1 MQQTNRN
8 HEMMKSIPHE
18 LHIVDSDEMLDLMAT
33 CWYDGYTGIIIQ
45 QESLPVGFFD
55 LKSGVAGE
63 ILQKF
68 SNYRMRIV
76 IEGDFSQV
84 KSKSLAAFITECNRG
99 GDVCFSAREPGVKI
113 RR

>member
-1 MQQTNRN
+1 MTTTCLPT
-8 HEMMKSIPHE
+8 EKLKSIPSQAR
-18 LHIVDSDEMLDLMAT
+18 IADTDEMLDLMAT
-33 CWYDGYTGIIIQ
+33 CWYEGYTGLIIQ

-55 LKSGVAGE
+55 LKTGVAGE

-84 KSKSLAAFITECNRG
+84 RSKSLNAFITECNRG
-99 GDVCFSAREPGVKI
+99 GDVCFSAREPRTEIHG
-113 RR
+113 

>member
-1 MQQTNRN
+1 
-8 HEMMKSIPHE
+8 MKSTPHE
-18 LHIVDSDEMLDLMAT
+18 LRIVDSDEMLDLMAT
-33 CWYDGYTGIIIQ
+33 CWYEGYAGLIIQ

-76 IEGDFSQV
+76 IEGDFGQI
-84 KSKSLAAFITECNRG
+84 KSKSLKAFITECNRG
-99 GDVCFSAREPGVKI
+99 GNVCFSDREPRIKI
-113 RR
+113 HQ

>member
-1 MQQTNRN
+1 MQQPNQN
-8 HEMMKSIPHE
+8 HEMMKSIPYE
-18 LHIVDSDEMLDLMAT
+18 LRIADTDEMLDLMAT
-33 CWYDGYTGIIIQ
+33 CWYEGYTGLIIQ

-76 IEGDFSQV
+76 IEGDFSQIR
-84 KSKSLAAFITECNRG
+84 SKSLSAFITECNRG
-99 GDVCFSAREPGVKI
+99 GDVCFSSLVPGPKI
-113 RR
+113 NT